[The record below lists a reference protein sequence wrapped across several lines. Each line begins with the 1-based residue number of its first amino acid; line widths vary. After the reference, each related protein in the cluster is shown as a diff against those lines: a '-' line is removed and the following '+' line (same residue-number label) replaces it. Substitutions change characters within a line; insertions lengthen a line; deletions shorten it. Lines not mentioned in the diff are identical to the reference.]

1 MKTVICSIIEYGGE
15 KRVKLAFPYD
25 PLLIE
30 KVKAIPGRRW
40 SGTKRCWHIPYRDDF
55 LTYLQAR
62 FGDAASFTAATVDP
76 GDSGAKNIVA
86 ARNASDTRTR
96 QTWYAPGLASKKSPA
111 LPPEYLEQLKL
122 RRYSRSTI
130 KAFLTHFNLFLTFL
144 GHRPPQ
150 SVTQEEIK
158 RYLLHLV
165 NEKEVSGTYQ
175 NQAINA
181 IKFYYE
187 QVLGQPRTVYQL
199 PRARKEKK
207 LPAVLSEEGVTSIF
221 EQVDN
226 LKHRT
231 LLFLIYSAGLR
242 LSEAVNLQI
251 GDIDS
256 NHKLITI
263 RSAKGMKDRVT
274 VLSDSILD
282 FMREYYRQ
290 YKPKKYLFEG
300 ADGGKYSPRSVQK
313 VFAMAVQRAGI
324 KKHAT
329 VHTLRHSFATHLLE
343 HGTDLRYIQELLGHN
358 SSKTTEIY
366 THVSKQS
373 LGKIISP
380 LDRLKIKKK

>member
-1 MKTVICSIIEYGGE
+1 MKTVICTVFERRGSLLI
-15 KRVKLAFPYD
+15 KLMFPYD
-25 PLLIE
+25 PQLIE
-30 KVKAIPGRRW
+30 KIKSIPGRAW
-40 SGTKRCWHIPYRDDF
+40 SKTDRCWHMPYRADYQA
-55 LTYLQAR
+55 YLEKTFA
-62 FGDAASFTAATVDP
+62 
-76 GDSGAKNIVA
+76 
-86 ARNASDTRTR
+86 
-96 QTWYAPGLASKKSPA
+96 GLAEIKSACLKEADGSKPA

-122 RRYSRSTI
+122 KRYSRSTI
-130 KAFLTHFNLFLTFL
+130 KAYLNHFNLFLSFC
-144 GHRPPQ
+144 GHGNTHSISQ
-150 SVTQEEIK
+150 DDIK
-158 RYLLHLV
+158 KYLLHLV
-165 NEKEVSGTYQ
+165 NERKASGAYQ

-187 QVLGQPRTVYQL
+187 KVLGQQRTVYTL

-207 LPAVLSEEGVTSIF
+207 LPSVLSEEDVTSIF
-221 EQVDN
+221 EQTDN

-231 LLFLIYSAGLR
+231 LLSLIYSAGLR

-251 GDIDS
+251 ADIDS
-256 NHKLITI
+256 NRKLITI

-274 VLSDSILD
+274 ILSDSILGL
-282 FMREYYRQ
+282 MREYYRQ

-313 VFAMAVQRAGI
+313 VFALAVQRAGI
-324 KKHAT
+324 NKHAT

>member
-1 MKTVICSIIEYGGE
+1 MKTITFSTFEYQGN
-15 KRVKLAFPYD
+15 KRIRLLFPYD

-30 KVKAIPGRRW
+30 RTKTIPGRIW
-40 SGTKRCWHIPYRDDF
+40 SQTEKCWHIPYRDDCQ
-55 LTYLQAR
+55 TYLGITFA
-62 FGDAASFTAATVDP
+62 
-76 GDSGAKNIVA
+76 
-86 ARNASDTRTR
+86 
-96 QTWYAPGLASKKSPA
+96 GLAEIVPDGIKKATQAKSS

-122 RRYSRSTI
+122 KRYSRSTI
-130 KAFLTHFNLFLTFL
+130 KAYLTHFNLYLTYL
-144 GHRPPQ
+144 GQRPPRGIP
-150 SVTQEEIK
+150 QEEIK
-158 RYLLHLV
+158 RYLLYLV
-165 NEKEVSGTYQ
+165 NEKNVSGAYQ

-207 LPAVLSEEGVTSIF
+207 LPAVLSEEDVTSIF
-221 EQVDN
+221 EQLVN

-251 GDIDS
+251 ADIDS
-256 NHKLITI
+256 HRRLITI

-282 FMREYYRQ
+282 LMREYYRQ

-313 VFAMAVQRAGI
+313 VFALAVKRAGI
-324 KKHAT
+324 NKHAT